1 MDFDTALSVDAQ
13 PQKEMRGRNVSNLLL
28 KEFRLE
34 IVPCAAIS
42 LFFRVFATESG
53 GNHVRMTLLAGKLM
67 RQPVKADQDG
77 LNPGRLASRKQSPTA
92 CESLLGGEA
101 RDFAPQDGD
110 RRFGEREHR
119 LRRGVD

>member
-1 MDFDTALSVDAQ
+1 
-13 PQKEMRGRNVSNLLL
+13 MRGRNVSNLLL

-77 LNPGRLASRKQSPTA
+77 LNPGRVSQQKTVS
-92 CESLLGGEA
+92 
-101 RDFAPQDGD
+101 D
-110 RRFGEREHR
+110 R
-119 LRRGVD
+119 LRIPPRR